1 MISKL
6 QKFTESVALDVLG
19 VVIVVSAS
27 IAMGYHLTVIDG
39 IPIGI
44 LSTVGAA
51 FSMMA
56 TRLVTKR
63 NNWGNLI
70 GVLTT
75 VNTTIVDYYLGNQAA
90 LLTYP
95 VSFFGNIAS
104 FWFWRKKGNRTPR
117 KFDNWYFVNAG
128 IATVMAITLNYIG
141 FSGYLE
147 HDILQEDLA
156 KFWVTT
162 IITAL
167 TFSGT
172 LNMPRMYA
180 DTWGFYEVYNGFKLY
195 QNVLFGN
202 IAYVAKYIFYL
213 INALLGW
220 LVRLSFLAILRVWRR
235 RCVTQKPTKKSN

>member
-6 QKFTESVALDVLG
+6 QKFTESVTLDVLG

-95 VSFFGNIAS
+95 VSFLETLRRFGFGA
-104 FWFWRKKGNRTPR
+104 RRQP
-117 KFDNWYFVNAG
+117 NAAQ
-128 IATVMAITLNYIG
+128 I
-141 FSGYLE
+141 
-147 HDILQEDLA
+147 
-156 KFWVTT
+156 
-162 IITAL
+162 
-167 TFSGT
+167 
-172 LNMPRMYA
+172 
-180 DTWGFYEVYNGFKLY
+180 
-195 QNVLFGN
+195 
-202 IAYVAKYIFYL
+202 
-213 INALLGW
+213 
-220 LVRLSFLAILRVWRR
+220 
-235 RCVTQKPTKKSN
+235 

>member
-6 QKFTESVALDVLG
+6 QKFTESVTLDVLG

-75 VNTTIVDYYLGNQAA
+75 SRLADLSGVLLWQHRILLVLAQKRQPNAA
-90 LLTYP
+90 Q
-95 VSFFGNIAS
+95 I
-104 FWFWRKKGNRTPR
+104 
-117 KFDNWYFVNAG
+117 
-128 IATVMAITLNYIG
+128 
-141 FSGYLE
+141 
-147 HDILQEDLA
+147 
-156 KFWVTT
+156 
-162 IITAL
+162 
-167 TFSGT
+167 
-172 LNMPRMYA
+172 
-180 DTWGFYEVYNGFKLY
+180 
-195 QNVLFGN
+195 
-202 IAYVAKYIFYL
+202 
-213 INALLGW
+213 
-220 LVRLSFLAILRVWRR
+220 
-235 RCVTQKPTKKSN
+235 

>member
-6 QKFTESVALDVLG
+6 QKFTESVTLDVLG

-95 VSFFGNIAS
+95 VSFFCNIAS

-128 IATVMAITLNYIG
+128 IATVMAIILNYIG
-141 FSGYLE
+141 FSGYLAHE
-147 HDILQEDLA
+147 IWHEDLA

-220 LVRLSFLAILRVWRR
+220 LVWHQVRR
-235 RCVTQKPTKKSN
+235 AETPTND

>member
-6 QKFTESVALDVLG
+6 QKFTESVTLDVLG

-117 KFDNWYFVNAG
+117 KFDNWYLSMRASRQSWPSSS
-128 IATVMAITLNYIG
+128 ITL
-141 FSGYLE
+141 
-147 HDILQEDLA
+147 
-156 KFWVTT
+156 
-162 IITAL
+162 AL
-167 TFSGT
+167 VGIWP
-172 LNMPRMYA
+172 MKYGPRI
-180 DTWGFYEVYNGFKLY
+180 WPN
-195 QNVLFGN
+195 FG
-202 IAYVAKYIFYL
+202 
-213 INALLGW
+213 
-220 LVRLSFLAILRVWRR
+220 
-235 RCVTQKPTKKSN
+235 

>member
-6 QKFTESVALDVLG
+6 QKFTESLTLDVVG
-19 VVIVVSAS
+19 VVIVVGAS
-27 IAMGYHLTVIDG
+27 MAMGYHLTVIDG

-104 FWFWRKKGNRTPR
+104 FWFGVKR
-117 KFDNWYFVNAG
+117 
-128 IATVMAITLNYIG
+128 ATERPENSIT
-141 FSGYLE
+141 
-147 HDILQEDLA
+147 
-156 KFWVTT
+156 
-162 IITAL
+162 
-167 TFSGT
+167 GT
-172 LNMPRMYA
+172 LSTQASRRSWPLSSTIL
-180 DTWGFYEVYNGFKLY
+180 D
-195 QNVLFGN
+195 
-202 IAYVAKYIFYL
+202 
-213 INALLGW
+213 
-220 LVRLSFLAILRVWRR
+220 LVGIWSMAFWRR
-235 RCVTQKPTKKSN
+235 IWPNFG

>member
-1 MISKL
+1 MKKRIGPESTL
-6 QKFTESVALDVLG
+6 QRFTESVSLDVLG
-19 VVIVVSAS
+19 VAVVVTAS
-27 IAMGYHLTVIDG
+27 IAMGYHKTVIDG
-39 IPIGI
+39 IPIGV

-63 NNWGNLI
+63 NNMGNLI
-70 GVLTT
+70 GILAT

-117 KFDNWYFVNAG
+117 KFDYWYFVNAS
-128 IATVMAITLNYIG
+128 IAIVMALVLNYVG
-141 FSGYLE
+141 FTGYLSHE
-147 HDILQEDLA
+147 LASEDRA
-156 KFWVTT
+156 KFWITT
-162 IITAL
+162 AITAL

-180 DTWGFYEVYNGFKLY
+180 DTWAFYEVYNSLKLY
-195 QNVLFGN
+195 QNFLFGN

-220 LVRLSFLAILRVWRR
+220 LVWHQVRKRESHPA
-235 RCVTQKPTKKSN
+235 